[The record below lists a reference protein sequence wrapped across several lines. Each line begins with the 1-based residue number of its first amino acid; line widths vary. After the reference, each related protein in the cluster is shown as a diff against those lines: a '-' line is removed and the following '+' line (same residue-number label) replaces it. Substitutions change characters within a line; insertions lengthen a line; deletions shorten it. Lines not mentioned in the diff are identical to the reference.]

1 MVLQGARES
10 ILRADERVT
19 ETIKWSTPTFIY
31 KGNILSFTP
40 TKTGVGLMFH
50 GGAEI
55 PGRHA
60 RLEGDGKLVRT
71 MRFSD
76 IADLEASRK
85 HIEKVIVSWCNWRDS
100 APKK

>member
-1 MVLQGARES
+1 MQRARQI
-10 ILRADERVT
+10 ILSADERVT

-40 TKTGVGLMFH
+40 TKAGVGLMFH
-50 GGAEI
+50 RGAEI
-55 PGRHA
+55 PGRHS

-76 IADLEASRK
+76 VADLEAGRK
-85 HIEKVIVSWCNWRDS
+85 HIEKVIVAWCNWRDS